1 MNFKTII
8 LLILVVIITIFFMQN
23 TAPVEFWFFGTH
35 NFPLSSIIAVS
46 LFVGI
51 LIGGILL
58 RPKKRKTEVIQVN
71 ASTSSEIE
79 GSSSTNTSL
88 SNEDRDYIS

>member
-23 TAPVEFWFFGTH
+23 TAPVEFWFFGKH
-35 NFPLSSIIAVS
+35 IFALSSIIAVT
-46 LFVGI
+46 LFIGI
-51 LIGGILL
+51 IIGGILL

-71 ASTSSEIE
+71 ATSPSEIE
-79 GSSSTNTSL
+79 QSSVPNSTL

>member
-23 TAPVEFWFFGTH
+23 TAPVEFWFFGKH
-35 NFPLSSIIAVS
+35 IFALSSIIAIT
-46 LFVGI
+46 LFIGI
-51 LIGGILL
+51 IIGGILL

-71 ASTSSEIE
+71 PANSSEIE
-79 GSSSTNTSL
+79 QSSVPNSTL

>member
-23 TAPVEFWFFGTH
+23 TAPVEFWFFGKH
-35 NFPLSSIIAVS
+35 IFALSSIIAIT
-46 LFVGI
+46 LFIGI
-51 LIGGILL
+51 IIGGVLL

-71 ASTSSEIE
+71 PANPSEIE
-79 GSSSTNTSL
+79 QSSVPNSTL

>member
-35 NFPLSSIIAVS
+35 NFPLSSIIAAT
-46 LFVGI
+46 LFIGMI
-51 LIGGILL
+51 IGGILL

-71 ASTSSEIE
+71 EATLPEIE
-79 GSSSTNTSL
+79 SISSPKSSL
-88 SNEDRDYIS
+88 TTEDRDYIS

>member
-23 TAPVEFWFFGTH
+23 TAPVEFWFFGKH
-35 NFPLSSIIAVS
+35 IFALSSIIAIT
-46 LFVGI
+46 LFIGI
-51 LIGGILL
+51 IIGGILL

-71 ASTSSEIE
+71 PANQSEIE
-79 GSSSTNTSL
+79 QSSVPNSTL

>member
-23 TAPVEFWFFGTH
+23 TAPVEFWFFGKHT
-35 NFPLSSIIAVS
+35 FALSSIIAIT
-46 LFVGI
+46 LFIGI
-51 LIGGILL
+51 IIGGILL

-71 ASTSSEIE
+71 SSYPSEIE
-79 GSSSTNTSL
+79 QSSGPNSTL

>member
-23 TAPVEFWFFGTH
+23 TAPVEFWFFGKH
-35 NFPLSSIIAVS
+35 IFALSSIIAIT
-46 LFVGI
+46 LFIGI
-51 LIGGILL
+51 IIGGILL

-71 ASTSSEIE
+71 PTTTMDMEEI
-79 GSSSTNTSL
+79 SSSKSTL

>member
-23 TAPVEFWFFGTH
+23 TAPVEFWFFGKH
-35 NFPLSSIIAVS
+35 IFALSSIIAIT
-46 LFVGI
+46 LFIGI
-51 LIGGILL
+51 IIGAILL

-71 ASTSSEIE
+71 PVNPSEIE
-79 GSSSTNTSL
+79 QSSVPNSTL

>member
-23 TAPVEFWFFGTH
+23 TAPVEFWFFGKH
-35 NFPLSSIIAVS
+35 VFALSSIIAVT
-46 LFVGI
+46 LFIGI
-51 LIGGILL
+51 IIGGILL

-71 ASTSSEIE
+71 TASPSEIE
-79 GSSSTNTSL
+79 QSSVPNSTL

>member
-23 TAPVEFWFFGTH
+23 TAPVEFWFFGKH
-35 NFPLSSIIAVS
+35 IFALSSIIAIT
-46 LFVGI
+46 LFIGVI
-51 LIGGILL
+51 IGGILL

-71 ASTSSEIE
+71 PTNPSEIE
-79 GSSSTNTSL
+79 QSSVPNSTL